1 MIDPMGVLEG
11 LLVQALLTAVAAVAV
26 YLLVSRQRRS
36 FGSAEDRATLRTL
49 ALATSTMGALRRGLT
64 ARSAAEV
71 LPEVAEQA
79 GAAVAIYD
87 TEGLLAFEP
96 GPPGPADGHRLHLEH
111 DAVPVLEALTTG
123 RLRLLSLHDEA
134 ADGCGL
140 RAAAVAPL
148 LVNDRP
154 VAALVS
160 YHPQTPGPTSLRI
173 TSDLAELLAT
183 QLRLQQAD
191 QQRVALVRSELRAL
205 RAQISPHFIYNTLT
219 TIASFIRTDP
229 DRARELLTLFADFT
243 RKAFR
248 GPQDEFASL
257 ADELVY
263 VHQYLLFEQARFG
276 ERLTVRYKVEPEVL
290 NAIVPTLVVQ
300 PLVENAVKHG
310 MESSTGRGTVIII
323 AEDRDDECW
332 IVVRDNGRGFDA
344 TLLAAGDGGGALANI
359 DRRLRETFGPSHGL
373 NIDSLPGTGTT
384 VRMRIP
390 KYRPGVHLS

>member
-1 MIDPMGVLEG
+1 MGVLAG
-11 LLVQALLTAVAAVAV
+11 LLVQVLLTAVAAVAV

-36 FGSAEDRATLRTL
+36 FGTAEDRATLRTL
-49 ALATSTMGALRRGLT
+49 ALATSTMGALRRGLSV
-64 ARSAAEV
+64 RSAAEV

-87 TEGLLAFEP
+87 TGGLLGFEP
-96 GPPGPADGHRLHLEH
+96 GPPGPADGHRLHLEA
-111 DAVPVLEALTTG
+111 DAPAVLAALATG
-123 RLRLLSLHDEA
+123 RLRLLPLHDEPTG
-134 ADGCGL
+134 GCGL

-160 YHPQTPGPTSLRI
+160 YHPQTPGPSALRI

-243 RKAFR
+243 RKAFS

-263 VHQYLLFEQARFG
+263 VHQYMLFEQARFG

-310 MESSTGRGTVIII
+310 MESSTGRGTVSII

-344 TLLAAGDGGGALANI
+344 TGLVGGEGGGALANI
-359 DRRLRETFGPSHGL
+359 DRRLRETFGPTHGL
-373 NIDSLPGTGTT
+373 NIDSMPGTGTT

-390 KYRPGVHLS
+390 KYRPGVRLS

>member
-11 LLVQALLTAVAAVAV
+11 LLAQALLTAVAAVAV

-87 TEGLLAFEP
+87 SEGLLAFEP
-96 GPPGPADGHRLHLEH
+96 GPPGPADGHRLHLEG
-111 DAVPVLEALTTG
+111 DTAAVLEALTTG
-123 RLRLLSLHDEA
+123 RLRLLAVHDEA

-173 TSDLAELLAT
+173 TSDLAELLTT

-191 QQRVALVRSELRAL
+191 QQRVALVRSELKAL
-205 RAQISPHFIYNTLT
+205 RAQISPHFIYNSLT
-219 TIASFIRTDP
+219 TIAAFIRTDP
-229 DRARELLTLFADFT
+229 DRARQLIADFADFT
-243 RKAFR
+243 RRAFSS
-248 GPQDEFASL
+248 PQAEFSKL

-263 VHQYLLFEQARFG
+263 VNQYLVIEQARLG
-276 ERLTVRYKVEPEVL
+276 ERLAVRYHIEPEVL
-290 NAIVPTLVVQ
+290 SITVPALVVQ

-310 MESSTGRGTVIII
+310 IEDASGSGTVEIR
-323 AEDRDDECW
+323 AEDEDDECL
-332 IVVRDNGRGFDA
+332 ITVSDDGAGFQPQ
-344 TLLAAGDGGGALANI
+344 LVQDGHGALSNI
-359 DRRLRETFGPSHGL
+359 DNRLRQVFG
-373 NIDSLPGTGTT
+373 
-384 VRMRIP
+384 
-390 KYRPGVHLS
+390 

>member
-1 MIDPMGVLEG
+1 MGVVAG
-11 LLVQALLTAVAAVAV
+11 LAVQAALTAVAAVAV

-36 FGSAEDRATLRTL
+36 FGSAEDRAMLRTL

-64 ARSAAEV
+64 VRSAADV
-71 LPEVAEQA
+71 LPEVAEHA
-79 GAAVAIYD
+79 ATAVALYD
-87 TEGLLAFEP
+87 TRRLLAFEP
-96 GPPGPADGHRLHLEH
+96 GPATAADGHRAHLDGE
-111 DAVPVLEALTTG
+111 APAVLEALGSG
-123 RLRLLSLHDEA
+123 RMRLLRLHGAA

-140 RAAAVAPL
+140 RSAAVAPL
-148 LVNDRP
+148 LVNERP
-154 VAALVS
+154 VAALVT
-160 YHPQTPGPTSLRI
+160 YHAQTPGPTALRI

-276 ERLTVRYKVEPEVL
+276 ERLAVRYRVEPEVL

-310 MESSTGRGTVIII
+310 MESGSGRGTVSII

-332 IVVRDNGRGFDA
+332 IAVRDNGCGFDA
-344 TLLAAGDGGGALANI
+344 ARLQGGDSGGALANI

-373 NIDSLPGTGTT
+373 AIDSQPGAGTT

-390 KYRPGVHLS
+390 KYRPGVRPS

>member
-1 MIDPMGVLEG
+1 MGVLEG
-11 LLVQALLTAVAAVAV
+11 LLAQALLTAVAAVAV

-36 FGSAEDRATLRTL
+36 FGTAEDRATLRTL

-87 TEGLLAFEP
+87 TDGLLAFEP
-96 GPPGPADGHRLHLEH
+96 GPPGPADGHRLHLEE
-111 DAVPVLEALTTG
+111 DAPGVLEALATG
-123 RLRLLSLHDEA
+123 RMRLLRLHHHEI

-140 RAAAVAPL
+140 RSAAVAPL

-154 VAALVS
+154 VAALVA
-160 YHPQTPGPTSLRI
+160 YHPQTPGPTALRI

-310 MESSTGRGTVIII
+310 MESSTGLGTVSII

-332 IVVRDNGRGFDA
+332 IAVRDNGRGFDA
-344 TLLAAGDGGGALANI
+344 NGLTGGEGGGALANI

-373 NIDSLPGTGTT
+373 SINSVPGTGTT

>member
-1 MIDPMGVLEG
+1 MGVLAG
-11 LLVQALLTAVAAVAV
+11 LLVQILLTGVAAVAV

-36 FGSAEDRATLRTL
+36 FGTAEDRATLRTL

-64 ARSAAEV
+64 SRSAGEV

-79 GAAVAIYD
+79 GAAVAIFD
-87 TEGLLAFEP
+87 TRGLLGFEP
-96 GPPGPADGHRLHLEH
+96 GAPGPAGGHRLHLED
-111 DAVPVLEALTTG
+111 DAAAVLEALASG
-123 RLRLLSLHDEA
+123 RLRLLRLHHDA
-134 ADGCGL
+134 GADGCGL
-140 RAAAVAPL
+140 RSAAVAPL
-148 LVNDRP
+148 LVNDVP

-160 YHPQTPGPTSLRI
+160 YHPQTPGPTALRI

-191 QQRVALVRSELRAL
+191 QQRVAMVRSELRAL

-310 MESSTGRGTVIII
+310 MESSTGRGTVSII

-332 IVVRDNGRGFDA
+332 IVVRDNGRGFD
-344 TLLAAGDGGGALANI
+344 TAGVVGGEGGGALANI
-359 DRRLRETFGPSHGL
+359 DRRLRETFGPTHGL
-373 NIDSLPGTGTT
+373 DIDSVPGTGTS

-390 KYRPGVHLS
+390 KYRPGVRIS

>member
-1 MIDPMGVLEG
+1 MGVLEG

-79 GAAVAIYD
+79 GAAVALYD

-96 GPPGPADGHRLHLEH
+96 GPPGPADGHRLHLEG
-111 DAVPVLEALTTG
+111 DATAVLEALTTG
-123 RLRLLSLHDEA
+123 RLRLLSVHDEA
-134 ADGCGL
+134 ADGCAL

-276 ERLTVRYKVEPEVL
+276 DRLTVRYKVEPEVL

-310 MESSTGRGTVIII
+310 MESSTGRGTVSII

>member
-1 MIDPMGVLEG
+1 MGVLAG
-11 LLVQALLTAVAAVAV
+11 LLVQVLLTAMAAVAV

-36 FGSAEDRATLRTL
+36 FGTAEDRATLRTL

-87 TEGLLAFEP
+87 TGGLLAYEP
-96 GPPGPADGHRLHLEH
+96 GPTGAAGGHRLHLED
-111 DAVPVLEALTTG
+111 DAAGVLEALGTG
-123 RLRLLSLHDEA
+123 RLRLLPLHDEPA
-134 ADGCGL
+134 GGGCGL

-148 LVNDRP
+148 LVNDRA

-160 YHPQTPGPTSLRI
+160 YHPQTPGPTALQI

-243 RKAFR
+243 RQAFR

-310 MESSTGRGTVIII
+310 MESSTGRGTVSII

-344 TLLAAGDGGGALANI
+344 AGVVGGGGGGALANI
-359 DRRLRETFGPSHGL
+359 DRRLRETFGPTHGL
-373 NIDSLPGTGTT
+373 NIDSTPGTGTS

-390 KYRPGVHLS
+390 KYRPGVRVS